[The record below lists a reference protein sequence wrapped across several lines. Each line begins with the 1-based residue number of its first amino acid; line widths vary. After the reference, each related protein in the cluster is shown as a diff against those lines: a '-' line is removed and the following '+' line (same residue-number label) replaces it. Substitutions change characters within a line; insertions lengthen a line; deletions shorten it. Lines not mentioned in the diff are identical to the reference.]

1 MAQFR
6 FRLATLLRIRE
17 SARDDRRAR
26 LAEAYA
32 AEQKLLGR
40 REEIQ
45 REQAEIK
52 RNHRG
57 PGVGQVNVDQL
68 LTVDR
73 YSVIL
78 KAELQVIDRQQALLA
93 EEIERRRQ
101 ALVAADREV
110 RLLEK
115 FREKLQLRHR
125 QEEAVADMKEL
136 DDLAGRMWQEA
147 DD

>member
-1 MAQFR
+1 
-6 FRLATLLRIRE
+6 
-17 SARDDRRAR
+17 
-26 LAEAYA
+26 
-32 AEQKLLGR
+32 
-40 REEIQ
+40 
-45 REQAEIK
+45 
-52 RNHRG
+52 
-57 PGVGQVNVDQL
+57 
-68 LTVDR
+68 
-73 YSVIL
+73 
-78 KAELQVIDRQQALLA
+78 LLA